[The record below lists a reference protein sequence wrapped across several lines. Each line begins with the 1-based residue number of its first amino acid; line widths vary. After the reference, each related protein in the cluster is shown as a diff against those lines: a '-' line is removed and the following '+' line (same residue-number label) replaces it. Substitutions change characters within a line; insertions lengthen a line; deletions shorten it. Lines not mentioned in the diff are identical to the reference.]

1 MIMKT
6 TAAAP
11 RVSPRRH
18 RSRGFS
24 LIELMVAV
32 AILAIVAAIGY
43 PSFQGLLAS
52 QRVRAA
58 EAALYDSLLIARSEA
73 LKSHAST
80 NFVTTDLASGWSVQV
95 GGQVVHAQS
104 ALAGV
109 SFSPSAPNV
118 VYDATGRLGL
128 GTDPLPI
135 TVTVTGSGSTA
146 KLCIEIR
153 DQTGSVKRKKD
164 GACP

>member
-1 MIMKT
+1 MKAT
-6 TAAAP
+6 RAP
-11 RVSPRRH
+11 RCPSGRH
-18 RSRGFS
+18 GSHGFT
-24 LIELMVAV
+24 LVELMVTV
-32 AILAIVAAIGY
+32 AILAILATIGY
-43 PSFQGLLAS
+43 PSFQELLAS

-73 LKSHAST
+73 LKNRAST
-80 NFVTTDLASGWSVQV
+80 TFVTTGLASGWSVQV
-95 GGQVVHAQS
+95 GGQVVHSQS

-109 SFSPSAPNV
+109 SFTPSTPNIA
-118 VYDATGRLGL
+118 YDATGRLGV

-135 TVTVTGSGSTA
+135 TVTVTGSGSTS